1 MPIRAQAAPSAVAET
16 IDEMMRTLSGAGDA
30 SALGGAM
37 QADATDA
44 LRLFSFGAESVGDGF
59 SVDDAHQFGWRSVVI
74 SADGTQTF
82 ADVRQGSEGVSFSKV
97 TQSPFVGKMI
107 EAAHLVEQERAGA
120 DAELRVIEAPDLRI
134 SALWIAGETNEF
146 VPFEGAPTTMLSE
159 DQFRELVDRT
169 AYEALQA
176 FSLERQEQQEP
187 GQEQIQNLESGQ
199 MSGEE

>member
-1 MPIRAQAAPSAVAET
+1 
-16 IDEMMRTLSGAGDA
+16 MRL
-30 SALGGAM
+30 
-37 QADATDA
+37 
-44 LRLFSFGAESVGDGF
+44 
-59 SVDDAHQFGWRSVVI
+59 
-74 SADGTQTF
+74 
-82 ADVRQGSEGVSFSKV
+82 
-97 TQSPFVGKMI
+97 
-107 EAAHLVEQERAGA
+107 
-120 DAELRVIEAPDLRI
+120 

-169 AYEALQA
+169 AYEALRA